1 MKVLHRR
8 YLFVDSVSFGYCLF
22 FSFES
27 EQVRNS
33 FADSF
38 KFSIVHTDQI
48 MTKLLGNVTLAAK
61 DSTRDH
67 REQTVTG
74 DHVRTTR
81 REACF
86 LVVSAGASDDDA
98 PSR

>member
-1 MKVLHRR
+1 
-8 YLFVDSVSFGYCLF
+8 
-22 FSFES
+22 
-27 EQVRNS
+27 
-33 FADSF
+33 
-38 KFSIVHTDQI
+38 
-48 MTKLLGNVTLAAK
+48 MTKLLDNVTLAAK